1 MMTEYIRGGIM
12 LTKNIVVMNKAGLHA
27 KPASLFVQTA
37 NEFSSE
43 IYISKGS
50 TRVNAKSIMGVMILA
65 VSKGDEILLEVNGDD
80 EKAAMDRLTSL
91 IENKFGMPDE

>member
-1 MMTEYIRGGIM
+1 MMTEYIRGGNM

>member
-1 MMTEYIRGGIM
+1 M
-12 LTKNIVVMNKAGLHA
+12 LTKNIVVTNKAGLHA

>member
-1 MMTEYIRGGIM
+1 
-12 LTKNIVVMNKAGLHA
+12 VVKNKAGLHA
-27 KPASLFVQTA
+27 KPASLFVETA

-50 TRVNAKSIMGVMILA
+50 MRVNAKSIMGVMILA

-80 EKAAMDRLTSL
+80 EKAAMDRLTAL
-91 IENKFGMPDE
+91 IDNKFGLPDE

>member
-1 MMTEYIRGGIM
+1 M

-50 TRVNAKSIMGVMILA
+50 TRVNAKSIRGVMILA

>member
-1 MMTEYIRGGIM
+1 MTEYIRGGIM
-12 LTKNIVVMNKAGLHA
+12 LTKNIVVTNKAGLHA

>member
-1 MMTEYIRGGIM
+1 M
-12 LTKNIVVMNKAGLHA
+12 LTKNIVVTSKAGLHA

>member
-1 MMTEYIRGGIM
+1 M
-12 LTKNIVVMNKAGLHA
+12 LTKNIVVKNKAGLHA
-27 KPASLFVQTA
+27 KPASLFVETA

-80 EKAAMDRLTSL
+80 EKAAMDRLTAL
-91 IENKFGMPDE
+91 IDNKFGLPDE

>member
-1 MMTEYIRGGIM
+1 M

>member
-1 MMTEYIRGGIM
+1 MKSCIIDYDRIYKGWNYAYKKYSGNEQ
-12 LTKNIVVMNKAGLHA
+12 
-27 KPASLFVQTA
+27 STA

>member
-1 MMTEYIRGGIM
+1 M
-12 LTKNIVVMNKAGLHA
+12 LTKNIVVKNKAGLHA
-27 KPASLFVQTA
+27 KPASLFVETA

-50 TRVNAKSIMGVMILA
+50 MRVNAKSIMGVMILA

-80 EKAAMDRLTSL
+80 EKAAMDRLTAL
-91 IENKFGMPDE
+91 IDNKFGLPDE

>member
-1 MMTEYIRGGIM
+1 MTEYIRGGIM
-12 LTKNIVVMNKAGLHA
+12 LTKNIVVTNKAGLHA

-65 VSKGDEILLEVNGDD
+65 VSKGDEIVLEVNGDD